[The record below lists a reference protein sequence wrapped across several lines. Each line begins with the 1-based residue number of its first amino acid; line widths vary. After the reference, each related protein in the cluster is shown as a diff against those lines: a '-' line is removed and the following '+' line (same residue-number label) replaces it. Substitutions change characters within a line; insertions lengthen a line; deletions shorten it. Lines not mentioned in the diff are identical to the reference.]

1 MPRPS
6 LKAKRRREILD
17 AYVTCIARYGLEG
30 ATQERIAEEAGIAR
44 PLLRHN
50 LGNRAEMIAALVDHV
65 VAEFGE
71 IIDQI
76 AAMATTLTELVDVV
90 FDPRYRTD
98 PKLNLA
104 FQALVA
110 ASAAHPEM
118 RAPLLASVERYTTLI
133 AKLVRQAAPTSTKR
147 DRDTIAHGIA
157 AISMSVD
164 GLAPL
169 NPPPGWHAAQKRA
182 ALAII
187 DMIREPGRR
196 P

>member
-6 LKAKRRREILD
+6 LKAKRRKEILD
-17 AYVTCIARYGLEG
+17 AYVTCIAQYGLEG

-50 LGNRAEMIAALVDHV
+50 LGNRDEMIAALVDHV

-71 IIDQI
+71 MVDQI
-76 AAMATTLTELVDVV
+76 AAYATSLTELVDLV

-110 ASAAHPEM
+110 ASAAYPEM
-118 RAPLLASVERYTTLI
+118 RAPLLKSVERYTMLI
-133 AKLVRQAAPTSTKR
+133 AKLVSKAAPSTTKR
-147 DRDTIAHGIA
+147 DRDTVAHGIA
-157 AISMSVD
+157 AISMSSD
-164 GLAPL
+164 ALDPL
-169 NPPPGWHAAQKRA
+169 NPPPGWRAAQKRA
-182 ALAII
+182 ALAVI
-187 DMIREPGRR
+187 DMVREPGQRS
-196 P
+196 